1 MEFKKFKTNVWIY
14 NGLRTLFRE
23 NTIVLYSLYFLYFR
37 ILNKHKTTRNLVT
50 IFNVTSKKT

>member
-23 NTIVLYSLYFLYFR
+23 NTIALYSLYFLYFR
-37 ILNKHKTTRNLVT
+37 ILNKHKTRPKFSYN
-50 IFNVTSKKT
+50 F